1 MARKKGQI
9 YTAEQK
15 SKIVLEL
22 LQEEQT
28 VSQLATKY
36 KVTAKSIMNWKRQFL
51 KNASKAF
58 EDEASVKEQKKELE
72 KLKKENDELAKL
84 ANSGCEAKFPRK
96 ALGKTTIERDWAVG
110 KLRSLDLLSKKGLV
124 DSKLNISKTRQCE
137 LLELNRTTLYYKPKE
152 MSHRDKKILDAIDE
166 IYTDNS
172 EYGYRMIHKQLLE
185 DGYSIGKDRV
195 LKYMGILGIQAIY
208 PTKKR
213 VTSLK
218 NSEHKIYKY
227 LLQEYWTTMGKTK
240 QVQVDNPNEVWSGD
254 ITYIRMNGGFMY
266 LSAIIDWHS
275 RAILSYKLS
284 NTMDATLA
292 TDALKDAL
300 SKYPAPKIFNSDQGS
315 QYTSKE
321 HTDILKQHNI
331 QISMNG
337 KGRSIDNIVIE
348 RFFRTLKHNNIY
360 INDYKTI
367 KELKDGVK
375 AYIHKYNFKRF
386 HSSINYNKP
395 MNLYLEKMKLSA

>member
-9 YTAEQK
+9 YSAEQK
-15 SKIVLEL
+15 TKIVLEL
-22 LQEEQT
+22 LKEEQT

-36 KVTAKSIMNWKRQFL
+36 KVTAKSIQNWKKQFL
-51 KNASKAF
+51 ENASKAF
-58 EDEASVKEQKKELE
+58 EDDASSKEQQKELD
-72 KLKKENDELAKL
+72 KLKAENDELAKI
-84 ANSGCEAKFPRK
+84 
-96 ALGKTTIERDWAVG
+96 LGRTTVERDWAVG
-110 KLRSLDLLSKKGLV
+110 KLKSLDLSNKKILV
-124 DSKLNISKTRQCE
+124 DSKLTSPTKTSQCKMLGISRATHYYQPRPMRQ
-137 LLELNRTTLYYKPKE
+137 T
-152 MSHRDKKILDAIDE
+152 DIKILHAIDE

-172 EYGYRMIHKQLLE
+172 EYGYRMIHRQLLE
-185 DGYSIGKDRV
+185 DGHSIGKDRV

-218 NSEHKIYKY
+218 NSEHKIYPY
-227 LLQEYWTTMGKTK
+227 LLKEYWTTVGKTK

-254 ITYIRMNGGFMY
+254 ITYIRTNGGFMY
-266 LSAIIDWHS
+266 LAAVIDWHT
-275 RAILSYKLS
+275 RAILSYKIS

-292 TDALKDAL
+292 TEVLEDAL

-315 QYTSKE
+315 QYTSYE
-321 HTDILKQHNI
+321 HTQMLKDHTI

-337 KGRSIDNIVIE
+337 KGRSIDNIAIE
-348 RFFRTLKHNNIY
+348 RFFRTLKHGNIY
-360 INDYKTI
+360 ISDYKTI
-367 KELKDGVK
+367 KELKEGVK

-386 HSSINYNKP
+386 HSSINYQKP